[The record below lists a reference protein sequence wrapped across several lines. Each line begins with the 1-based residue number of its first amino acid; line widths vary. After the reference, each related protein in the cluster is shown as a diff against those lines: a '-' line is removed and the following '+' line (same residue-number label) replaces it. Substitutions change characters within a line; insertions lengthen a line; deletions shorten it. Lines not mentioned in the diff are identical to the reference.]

1 MDNWILKRALISPN
15 KIAVRDNT
23 HQISFL
29 QLKTIVGRI
38 VSKLG
43 NLIPLNEKRIA
54 IITDNNILGYLMSLS
69 IISFGASIVFFNK
82 RLSNAE
88 LNWQLNNA
96 GVRYCLIDDL
106 CLKKVNLNCNVIYFN
121 DIKTSNSNPKV
132 KLKEKFDVNDI
143 ASIMFTSGTTG
154 FSKACL
160 QSFKNHLSSAIS
172 TGINLNLSS
181 DDEWLCVVPIFHI
194 SGFSIILRG
203 LIYGFSVRLVNHFN
217 ENDINNILS
226 VEPITIISVVP
237 YMLRKML
244 NKLTTTYQNKFRF
257 MFVGG
262 APIDKFTLHKCLL
275 NKIPVVQSYGMTE
288 TCSNIISLNF
298 DSIENKLGSIG
309 KPLFLTQYKLGK
321 DNELLIKTP
330 ALISG
335 YLNCNINKYL
345 SNGWYRTGDIAH
357 VDKEGFI
364 YIDGRKS
371 ELIISGGE
379 NIFPSEIENVLLKK
393 DNIVNVAVIGLQ
405 DEKWGEVPVA
415 FVQYEGDLNKRD
427 LVEYCKKEIGEY
439 KIPKKFY
446 KVDCLPINSSGKL
459 QKFKIKEFL
468 NDFISNEIK

>member
-1 MDNWILKRALISPN
+1 MK
-15 KIAVRDNT
+15 
-23 HQISFL
+23 
-29 QLKTIVGRI
+29 
-38 VSKLG
+38 
-43 NLIPLNEKRIA
+43 
-54 IITDNNILGYLMSLS
+54 
-69 IISFGASIVFFNK
+69 
-82 RLSNAE
+82 
-88 LNWQLNNA
+88 
-96 GVRYCLIDDL
+96 
-106 CLKKVNLNCNVIYFN
+106 
-121 DIKTSNSNPKV
+121 
-132 KLKEKFDVNDI
+132 
-143 ASIMFTSGTTG
+143 
-154 FSKACL
+154 
-160 QSFKNHLSSAIS
+160 
-172 TGINLNLSS
+172 
-181 DDEWLCVVPIFHI
+181 
-194 SGFSIILRG
+194 
-203 LIYGFSVRLVNHFN
+203 
-217 ENDINNILS
+217 
-226 VEPITIISVVP
+226 
-237 YMLRKML
+237 
-244 NKLTTTYQNKFRF
+244 
-257 MFVGG
+257 
-262 APIDKFTLHKCLL
+262 
-275 NKIPVVQSYGMTE
+275 
-288 TCSNIISLNF
+288 
-298 DSIENKLGSIG
+298 
-309 KPLFLTQYKLGK
+309 
-321 DNELLIKTP
+321 LLIKTP